1 MHGSSEM
8 PELYLY
14 VGQGYFKAFRSR
26 IQKYFGDKLN
36 YAFSSDFSLEPNVD
50 PIDPTNIDAILGHE
64 GEDISNDE
72 NPIYT

>member
-1 MHGSSEM
+1 MH
-8 PELYLY
+8 
-14 VGQGYFKAFRSR
+14 
-26 IQKYFGDKLN
+26 